1 MQWPRV
7 CCANSQELANMPE
20 QQSDLG
26 ALVRGIRT
34 AVSPFRSTLREMHDN
49 YRALADGQVADYIPE
64 LAMADPAWFGVAV
77 AGAPDGQLFEAG
89 NTEQEFTIQ
98 SISKPFVFG
107 LALEDHGRE
116 AVSARVGVEPT
127 GDAFNSIIKLD
138 EGSHRPHNP
147 MVNAGAIATAALIKG
162 DTSVQRLNR
171 MLDMFG
177 RYIGRRPKVDVAVF
191 ASERQTG
198 HRNRAIGHLLLNFGM
213 LPAHVEDVLDLYF
226 QQCSILV
233 TARDLAMMA
242 ATLANGG
249 VNPVTG
255 VRALQSEYVQDLL
268 SVMGLV
274 DQVYHRAQPSEA
286 HPVEAE
292 HQTRQVSDLRLAL
305 LFGERL
311 AELKEAALQDVGEL
325 GVQPLEQGQRQRGV
339 QADHEAVPDVSGRVI
354 DAIEA
359 ANLRD
364 RLVDVVGHLEE
375 VEIVGR
381 DQPRTQQVIVDVA
394 LPGLPVRGPW
404 RVQKDDRQRP

>member
-1 MQWPRV
+1 MEDRP
-7 CCANSQELANMPE
+7 
-20 QQSDLG
+20 SDIG

-34 AVSPFRSTLREMHDN
+34 AVSPFRATLRDLHAR
-49 YRALADGQVADYIPE
+49 YGAVADGRVADYIPE
-64 LAMADPAWFGVAV
+64 LATADPAWFGVAV
-77 AGAPDGQLFEAG
+77 AGASDGQMFEAG
-89 NTEQEFTIQ
+89 VCDQEFTIQ

-116 AVSARVGVEPT
+116 AVSQRVGVEPT

-162 DTSVQRLNR
+162 VTQVERLNR
-171 MLDMFG
+171 VLDMFG

-213 LPAHVEDVLDLYF
+213 LPSHVEEVLDLYF
-226 QQCSILV
+226 QQCSVLV

-268 SVMGLV
+268 SVMYTCGMYDSAGQWAYEVGLP
-274 DQVYHRAQPSEA
+274 AKSG
-286 HPVEAE
+286 
-292 HQTRQVSDLRLAL
+292 VS
-305 LFGERL
+305 G
-311 AELKEAALQDVGEL
+311 
-325 GVQPLEQGQRQRGV
+325 GVITVVPGRMGVAVFSPPLDSHGNSVRGV
-339 QADHEAVPDVSGRVI
+339 AVCRDLSQRFGLHCFSSAP
-354 DAIEA
+354 APA
-359 ANLRD
+359 AA
-364 RLVDVVGHLEE
+364 
-375 VEIVGR
+375 
-381 DQPRTQQVIVDVA
+381 Q
-394 LPGLPVRGPW
+394 LPWPPPTPMAKSTGSA
-404 RVQKDDRQRP
+404 